1 MKNSEK
7 YTIKNQ
13 VRQSI
18 LIFLFGGLVMG
29 YFMCRPCFSEITRAI
44 YVVMFSGSMW
54 LFLWKG
60 NEYIYIITDRYVS
73 WFKTPM
79 KRMFIGLGL
88 MVVYSSIAVTGLTL
102 FFYVLIFKQE
112 LNEEFIAS
120 VRESVFYSIIFS
132 TIIMLFFTARGFLL
146 AWRQTAI
153 NVEKIKREHI
163 SSQYEALKNQVN
175 PHFLFNS
182 LNALS
187 SLVYDSPEKAV
198 EFINRL
204 SDVYRYVLDSKDKE
218 VVSIEEEL
226 SFVNA
231 YSFLLK
237 ARFEENI
244 VIHIDVDH
252 PAGFIPPMSIQM
264 LLENA
269 VKHNEISDAH
279 PMNIYISEKEEYI
292 FVRNNLKL
300 NEHQADISG
309 IGLDNIKSRY
319 SVLTDRTVQIE
330 RSENEFIVGL
340 PILQIT

>member
-1 MKNSEK
+1 
-7 YTIKNQ
+7 
-13 VRQSI
+13 
-18 LIFLFGGLVMG
+18 MG
-29 YFMCRPCFSEITRAI
+29 YFMCRPCFNEFSRAI
-44 YVVMFSGSMW
+44 SVVSFSGSMW

-60 NEYIYIITDRYVS
+60 NEYIYMITDRYIS
-73 WFKTPM
+73 WFKTPI
-79 KRMFIGLGL
+79 KRMVIGLGL
-88 MVVYSSIAVTGLTL
+88 MVVYSSIAVTVLTFI
-102 FFYVLIFKQE
+102 FFVLIFKQE

-146 AWRQTAI
+146 SWRQTAI

-187 SLVYDSPEKAV
+187 SLVYENPDSAV

-218 VVSIEEEL
+218 VVSLEEEL

-237 ARFEENI
+237 TRFEENI
-244 VIHIDVDH
+244 VINIDNEH
-252 PAGFIPPMSIQM
+252 PAGFVPPMSIQM

-269 VKHNEISDAH
+269 VKHNEISNAH
-279 PMNIYISEKEEYI
+279 PMNIDISYKEEYI
-292 FVRNNLKL
+292 YLRNNLKL
-300 NEHQADISG
+300 KDQHADISG
-309 IGLDNIKSRY
+309 IGLENIKSRY
-319 SVLTDRTVQIE
+319 SILTDRSVQIVKTDH
-330 RSENEFIVGL
+330 EFVVGL
-340 PILQIT
+340 PILQID

>member
-1 MKNSEK
+1 
-7 YTIKNQ
+7 
-13 VRQSI
+13 
-18 LIFLFGGLVMG
+18 
-29 YFMCRPCFSEITRAI
+29 
-44 YVVMFSGSMW
+44 
-54 LFLWKG
+54 
-60 NEYIYIITDRYVS
+60 
-73 WFKTPM
+73 
-79 KRMFIGLGL
+79 
-88 MVVYSSIAVTGLTL
+88 
-102 FFYVLIFKQE
+102 
-112 LNEEFIAS
+112 
-120 VRESVFYSIIFS
+120 
-132 TIIMLFFTARGFLL
+132 MLFFTARGFLL

-187 SLVYDSPEKAV
+187 SLVYDRPEKAV

-279 PMNIYISEKEEYI
+279 PMNIHISDKEEYI
-292 FVRNNLKL
+292 YVRNNLKL
-300 NEHQADISG
+300 KEQRTDISG

-319 SVLTDRTVQIE
+319 SVLTDRTVHIE
-330 RSENEFIVGL
+330 RSKNEFIVGL